1 MGFHGWLRIMQ
12 ENRLTRADLFSVKS
26 NVCSLRTRL
35 VLRSIRSDRG
45 SIWMSD
51 VHVSLRRFHRR
62 PNNSFHPFG
71 NAYKS
76 CDSVATETTGAT
88 KSLRAWKIEGQRGKS
103 RGFDRPCPVAGWKT
117 RRRGKPAVCV
127 PSRKGLFFIQ
137 NTRSFKPRNIG
148 VIREIIAV
156 LLMLE

>member
-1 MGFHGWLRIMQ
+1 MQ

-51 VHVSLRRFHRR
+51 VRVSLRRFHRH

-76 CDSVATETTGAT
+76 CDSVATETTERGAT

-103 RGFDRPCPVAGWKT
+103 RGLT
-117 RRRGKPAVCV
+117 
-127 PSRKGLFFIQ
+127 SL
-137 NTRSFKPRNIG
+137 
-148 VIREIIAV
+148 V
-156 LLMLE
+156 LLQDERRDDVENQLYACPPEKGYFLFRTLGVLNPET